1 MEGKIDTDIAEK
13 FEEVFAGISKDN
25 PYGNLKFI
33 VFWNLY
39 LPISSFVNYFV
50 NMDIATL
57 ATMGDIDRSD
67 TEAINAIFK
76 HMDERVEIINL
87 SFVLKAAK

>member
-1 MEGKIDTDIAEK
+1 
-13 FEEVFAGISKDN
+13 
-25 PYGNLKFI
+25 
-33 VFWNLY
+33 
-39 LPISSFVNYFV
+39 
-50 NMDIATL
+50 MDIATL